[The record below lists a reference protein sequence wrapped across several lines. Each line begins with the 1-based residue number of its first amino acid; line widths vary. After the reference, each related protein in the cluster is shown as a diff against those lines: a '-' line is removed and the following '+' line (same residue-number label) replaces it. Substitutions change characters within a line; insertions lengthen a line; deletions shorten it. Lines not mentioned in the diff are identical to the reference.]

1 MGKVQD
7 QAPDRSKAEQ
17 QWMDENLAEQSLRHE
32 DIVAA
37 MEALAAER
45 EGWVSAFL
53 ERIQT
58 RGFNYNCDALRKI
71 EADELPKKPD
81 KPFKVVF

>member
-7 QAPDRSKAEQ
+7 QAPKRGKQEQ
-17 QWMDENLAEQSLRHE
+17 QWLDENLAEQVRRHE
-32 DIVAA
+32 DIVKA
-37 MEALAAER
+37 MEVLSPRRDEWID
-45 EGWVSAFL
+45 GFL

-71 EADELPKKPD
+71 ESGDVPQKPD
-81 KPFKVVF
+81 RPFKVVF